1 MKGTCLKGRYLI
13 GEVIGKGGMAVV
25 YKAYDFR
32 SGRTVAVKVLREQ
45 YSQDEEFVRRFAQEA
60 ESAST
65 VSHENLIDIYD
76 VGEQSGTR
84 FIVME
89 YVDGMTLKS
98 LIKDRGALDNYSAI
112 TIARQ
117 ISTALQIAH
126 EAHIIHRDIKPQ
138 NILLGRKGVAKLAD
152 FGIAKTTDTQTI
164 TLTGDS
170 GVLGSVHY
178 FSPEQAR
185 GETAGVQS
193 DLYSLGV
200 VTYEMVT
207 SKLPFEGDTAVAIA
221 LHHMNSQPTPPIE
234 INTQVTPAL
243 NSVIMKAIRKKPED
257 RYQSA
262 REFYDDLSMA
272 LVYPEGGFVEELPQ
286 EDAQGEPSAVSS
298 TEKALNRKTDRGLN
312 TNDENRPESG
322 GKKKVHPLKLAL
334 AGLCMLML
342 VVLVIFYNRSNWFS
356 ASVNVPSLIGANVD
370 SASARL
376 DDLGLTLNIKE
387 TSFDDAVLPGVIVEQ
402 QPIENTKLKQGD
414 MVDVIVCMG
423 PESAKLVDLTGMTL
437 EEAQAAL
444 GKLGF
449 ALGTVIKDQ
458 TSQSARNT
466 VIDQDISEGTL
477 LQNGAK
483 VALVISDPPLVRT
496 VPLVIGS
503 SLNEAK
509 ASIESAGL
517 KLGTIYNEYA
527 TGYDIGTVFKQLP
540 EGDTQ
545 LREGDPVNIWVVQE
559 VPLATCQYELALDI
573 SKNNSQVSIFVEEN
587 TVYQEVY
594 STKSDRGKLEIE
606 LNLESESAGEK
617 ELIIMV
623 NDKEY
628 KRETVTFIGGNA

>member
-117 ISTALQIAH
+117 ICTALQIAH

-164 TLTGDS
+164 TQTGDN

-221 LHHMNSQPTPPIE
+221 LHHMNSQATPPME
-234 INTQVTPAL
+234 INAQVTPAL
-243 NSVIMKAIRKKPED
+243 NEVIMKAIRKRPGD

-286 EDAQGEPSAVSS
+286 EDSQSEPPAIAS
-298 TEKALNRKTDRGLN
+298 TEKTTSVKTDRGLVGD
-312 TNDENRPESG
+312 DENRPGSD
-322 GKKKVHPLKLAL
+322 GKKRVHPLKIAL

-342 VVLVIFYNRSNWFS
+342 VVLVIFYNRSNWFN
-356 ASVNVPSLIGANVD
+356 APVNVPSLIGANVD

-376 DDLGLTLNIKE
+376 DDLGLVLNIKE
-387 TSFDDAVLPGVIVEQ
+387 TTFDDVVLPGVIVEQ

-423 PESAKLVDLTGMTL
+423 PENARLLDFTGMTL

-444 GKLGF
+444 GKQGF
-449 ALGTVIKDQ
+449 ALGTLIKDQ

-466 VIDQDISEGTL
+466 VIGQDIPQGTL

-517 KLGTIYNEYA
+517 KLGTIYSEYA

-559 VPLATCQYELALDI
+559 VPLATCQYELVLDI
-573 SKNNSQVSIFVEEN
+573 SKNNSEVSIYVEEN

-623 NDKEY
+623 NDSEY
-628 KRETVTFIGGNA
+628 KREIVTFVGENA